1 MFSISDINKN
11 RIKKFLS
18 YYKPFKKIFVID
30 MSFAAVSAVAV
41 LIFPLLS
48 GYITS
53 EVLKEWNDQTFRQL
67 LLAGGAMAVLIIIKT
82 ISNITYA
89 HQGHAM
95 GAKMEGRM
103 REDLFHHYE
112 SLSFD
117 FYSHNSVGRL
127 MTLVT
132 NDLTNMTE
140 LFHHGPED
148 LLMTAIKFIGAFVI
162 LIHIDVPLTL
172 IVFSVFPILCLIAL
186 RTHKRM
192 QKVLL
197 RSKSLLA
204 DMNEYLEDTLA
215 GIRTVKAFGME
226 SSEGLRFQKKN
237 RGYVDCKCLFYKV
250 EAQFYETMSSFP
262 QLLTMLVVFFGALLM
277 KRSLNLPVLVMFLL
291 YIDCLYEPIQIM
303 INFMGLYENGVASF
317 KRFMDVMELEPAITE
332 PAPPAIP
339 TVCDGRIEFDRVS
352 FHYPDQGDNVLE
364 DLSFTIVPGEKA
376 AVVGSSGIGK
386 STLTYLIARFYD
398 VTSGSLKIDG
408 VDIRQLPLSYLR
420 DSIGIVQQEVYLF
433 SGTIRDNICYGCGA
447 VSEEDMIHAA
457 VMAGAHDFITG
468 LASGYDTIV
477 GPKGITL
484 SGGQRQRISIARVFL
499 KNPSILILDEAT
511 SALDSEN
518 ELVIQKALD
527 QLMIGR
533 TSIIIAH
540 RLTTI
545 SGADRI
551 LVLKD
556 RRIVEQGTHGQLI
569 AGRGEYA
576 RLYHIGPKD

>member
-1 MFSISDINKN
+1 
-11 RIKKFLS
+11 
-18 YYKPFKKIFVID
+18 

-41 LIFPLLS
+41 LLFPLLS

-53 EVLKEWNDQTFRQL
+53 EVLKEWNDQTLRQL
-67 LLAGGAMAVLIIIKT
+67 LMAGGAMAALVVIKT
-82 ISNITYA
+82 VANITYA

-95 GAKMEGRM
+95 GARMEGRM
-103 REDLFHHYE
+103 REDLFRHYE

-148 LLMTAIKFIGAFVI
+148 ILMTAIKFIGAFVI

-172 IVFSVFPILCLIAL
+172 IVFSVFPILCVVAL

-197 RSKSLLA
+197 ESKSLLG

-226 SSEGLRFQKKN
+226 DSEGARFQQKN
-237 RGYVDCKCLFYKV
+237 RRYVDCKCLFYKV

-317 KRFMDVMELEPAITE
+317 KRFMDVMELEPAITDPVSPRVPE
-332 PAPPAIP
+332 
-339 TVCDGRIEFDRVS
+339 VCEGNIEFDHVS
-352 FHYPDQGDNVLE
+352 FHYPDQTGNVLE
-364 DLSFTIVPGEKA
+364 DLSFSIIPGEKVA
-376 AVVGSSGIGK
+376 IVGSSGIGK
-386 STLTYLIARFYD
+386 STLTYLTARFYD
-398 VTSGSLKIDG
+398 VTSGSVKIDG
-408 VDIRQLPLSYLR
+408 FDIRQLPLSYLR
-420 DSIGIVQQEVYLF
+420 GSIGIVQQEVYLF
-433 SGTIRDNICYGCGA
+433 SGSIRGNICYGCGS
-447 VSEEDMIHAA
+447 VSEEEMIHAA
-457 VMAGAHDFITG
+457 TLAGAHDFIMG
-468 LASGYDTIV
+468 LPAGYDTIV

-484 SGGQRQRISIARVFL
+484 SGGQRQRVSIARVFL
-499 KNPSILILDEAT
+499 KNPPFLILDEAT

-518 ELVIQKALD
+518 ELVIQQALD
-527 QLMIGR
+527 QLMVGR
-533 TSIIIAH
+533 TSIVIAH

-545 SGADRI
+545 QGADRI

-556 RRIVEQGTHGQLI
+556 RRIAEQGTHDQLI
-569 AGRGEYA
+569 AGGGEYA
-576 RLYHIGPKD
+576 RLYHITPSVEKKATDKRKDVFHE